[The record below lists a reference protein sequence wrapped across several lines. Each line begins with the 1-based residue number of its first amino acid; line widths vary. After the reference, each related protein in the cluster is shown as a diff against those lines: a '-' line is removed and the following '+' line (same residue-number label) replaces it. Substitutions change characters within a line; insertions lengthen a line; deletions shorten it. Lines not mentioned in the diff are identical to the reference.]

1 MINLYFNNTQQII
14 SFIRD
19 FEFSNWSVENV
30 EMYTEEKDSEITI
43 EHTNDIIEGKNVAL
57 NYILGDI
64 TKFYNLYKNKN
75 LVLSLKIGM
84 PNNFKNKI
92 DKNNL
97 FKNINLNIY
106 SSKNVSFIN
115 ISFVENDINNINTNI
130 IKALHVYIYKIYNK
144 YKNY

>member
-1 MINLYFNNTQQII
+1 MINLYFNNTKQVI

-19 FEFSNWSVENV
+19 FEFSNWTVKNV
-30 EMYTEEKDSEITI
+30 EMYTEERDSEITI
-43 EHTNDIIEGKNVAL
+43 EHTKDIIEGKNVAL

-64 TKFYNLYKNKN
+64 TKFYSMYNKKN
-75 LVLSLKIGM
+75 LVLSLKIGI
-84 PNNFKNKI
+84 PNNFKNKM

-97 FKNINLNIY
+97 FKDINLNIY

-115 ISFVENDINNINTNI
+115 ISFVENDIDNINTNV

-144 YKNY
+144 YKSY